1 MANRIGHIGA
11 DYRSRFQLVLAV
23 CLLGFAVT
31 YLFSSLERV
40 TAQAEQQGVRLMLN
54 QFRSALVVKGAEAM
68 LADEKLE
75 PLVGLNPVQL
85 LEQPP
90 MNWGGDCQGADAEQ
104 GGWCFHKEKQA
115 VVYTPRS
122 PEARAAITGKDDAG
136 TEPLAW
142 RVEVDYT
149 TPADNKPPRAVGLKL
164 TRVKSG
170 QINPWNHRD

>member
-11 DYRSRFQLVLAV
+11 DYRSRFQLALAV

-40 TAQAEQQGVRLMLN
+40 TAQAEQQGIRLMLN

-75 PLVGLNPVQL
+75 PLAGLNPVQL
-85 LEQPP
+85 LERPP
-90 MNWGGDCQGADAEQ
+90 MNWGGDCQRTNAEP
-104 GGWCFHKEKQA
+104 GGWCFHEEKQA
-115 VVYTPRS
+115 VVYFPRS
-122 PEARAAITGKDDAG
+122 PDARAVITGVDEAG

-149 TPADNKPPRAVGLKL
+149 TPAGNKSPRAVGLKL

-170 QINPWNHRD
+170 QINLENYRD

>member
-11 DYRSRFQLVLAV
+11 DYRSRFQLALAV

-75 PLVGLNPVQL
+75 PLAGLNPVEL
-85 LEQPP
+85 LERPP
-90 MNWGGDCQGADAEQ
+90 MNWGGDCQRTNAEP
-104 GGWCFHKEKQA
+104 GGWCFHEEKQ
-115 VVYTPRS
+115 VVLYMPRS
-122 PEARAAITGKDDAG
+122 PEARATITGQEDAG

-149 TPADNKPPRAVGLKL
+149 TPAGNKPPRAVGLKL

-170 QINPWNHRD
+170 QINLENYRD